1 MIEQGQLL
9 PEDVFKSIEIEETVW
24 VRIAATRNEDEWHQS
39 LMEVVSGVAPSRWT
53 QRRWDY
59 DEAVFLS
66 FARPGTEVAAWLRN
80 EALTVDDLLIKLPT
94 IQQGQTTQWFKYSS
108 RTTSG
113 GFETLSWPFTS
124 YQLGY
129 QPLKNGPGSGSLIGN
144 GPSFVRFAQAT
155 ASFFG
160 FSLGTGAS
168 VDHMAPVFR
177 KQDLSGRI
185 TKVRID
191 AADLEIHIEGSAL
204 EGMEVELA
212 SDDPGPS
219 ETLSSEL
226 EQVVRFP
233 LSETL
238 PSGAWIVLKKGTQ
251 WIDRKFINYPHTL
264 MADPGVEMVVEPVTE
279 LEALVAGGEG
289 ATVEFKSQ
297 IPEPDTKLRE
307 KVCQTVAAFA
317 NGDGGWLLFGVADD
331 GTIIG
336 LPTSSDESKVR
347 DTVTRFVTSM
357 VTPLPN
363 FSIKSIRVEGEP
375 VKTVVVLTIDPGV
388 APPYGITPA
397 KPTFYVRRGA
407 TTFPASSDQVR
418 ALARSRPQ
426 ADQAYGSPY
435 GLNLL
440 K

>member
-1 MIEQGQLL
+1 MIEQGQLP
-9 PEDVFKSIEIEETVW
+9 PEDVFKLVENEQTVW
-24 VRIAATRNEDEWHQS
+24 VRIAATRTEDEWHES
-39 LMEVVSGVAPSRWT
+39 LMEIVSGVAPPHWSE
-53 QRRWDY
+53 QRWDY
-59 DEAVFLS
+59 DEAIFLS
-66 FARPGTEVAAWLRN
+66 FARSGSEVAEWLRT
-80 EALTVDDLLIKLPT
+80 AAVSIDDVVIKLPT
-94 IQQGQTTQWFKYSS
+94 VQEGQTTQWWQYSS
-108 RTTSG
+108 TTTSAG
-113 GFETLSWPFTS
+113 LETLDWPFVS

-129 QPLKNGPGSGSLIGN
+129 QPLKNGPGAGSLIGN

-233 LSETL
+233 LSENL
-238 PSGAWIVLKKGTQ
+238 PSGAWIVLKRSTQ

-289 ATVEFKSQ
+289 ATVEFKRE

-363 FSIKSIRVEGEP
+363 FSIKSIRVKGDP
-375 VKTVVVLTIDPGV
+375 VKTVLVLTVDPGV

-426 ADQAYGSPY
+426 ADQAYGSPD
-435 GLNLL
+435 GLNFL